1 VTVSAIQ
8 LFEALPKDPVISMP
22 LVTRLLRTTKPTAG
36 KAIELLQSADILKE
50 VGARQRDRLY
60 RYEPYVDLLG

>member
-1 VTVSAIQ
+1 
-8 LFEALPKDPVISMP
+8 MP

-50 VGARQRDRLY
+50 VGARKRDRLY
-60 RYEPYVDLLG
+60 RYEPYVDLLK